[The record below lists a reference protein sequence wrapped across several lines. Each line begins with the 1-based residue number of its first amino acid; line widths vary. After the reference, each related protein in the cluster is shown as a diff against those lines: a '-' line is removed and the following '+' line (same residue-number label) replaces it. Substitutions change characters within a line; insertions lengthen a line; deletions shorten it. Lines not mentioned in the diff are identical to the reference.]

1 MKGDLDLA
9 APRSKGYFVPMADL
23 LTGLVFIL
31 IILLTAAQITDR
43 PEFGADRERE
53 NQRRAIQADIQRLN
67 ALAEQR
73 LRPAERVEDQ
83 FRLFVTRLQSVLS
96 ERGVRS
102 EADLARGL
110 VTIEEGALLEGASD
124 GDRQRRPIGTSVTG
138 PVPTKVVADALL
150 QLLTCAQPDATSREC
165 EGLREVKHRRVI
177 VAVAP
182 KAGGTIAEA
191 SAAALLLTARLIDH
205 QPTLAALRDGQ
216 GRQILEAHGVRLVPG
231 NVIALA
237 FDVERPVLPNGAW
250 LLKDSP

>member
-1 MKGDLDLA
+1 
-9 APRSKGYFVPMADL
+9 MADL

-73 LRPAERVEDQ
+73 VRPAERVEDQ
-83 FRLFVTRLQSVLS
+83 FRLFVTRLQSMLS
-96 ERGVRS
+96 AKGVRS

-110 VTIEEGALLEGASD
+110 VTIGEAALLEGAGD
-124 GDRQRRPIGTSVTG
+124 GDRQRRPIGASGASLVA
-138 PVPTKVVADALL
+138 TKVVADTLL
-150 QLLTCAQPDATSREC
+150 QLLTCAQPEAASREC
-165 EGLREVKHRRVI
+165 EGLKEVKHRRAI

-182 KAGGTIAEA
+182 RAGGTVAEA

-205 QPTLAALRDGQ
+205 QPALAALRDGQ
-216 GRQILEAHGVRLVPG
+216 GRQIVEAHGVRLVPG
-231 NVIALA
+231 DVIALA